1 MNRPM
6 RTTNFFTSLPV
17 CATIILTIC
26 SSVIFLSFY
35 FGSSTLTITP
45 TTTITTEEKQERNY
59 YNNIFNHIAAFAQ
72 KDEDSSSKNPI
83 IKNSRILDFAGSN
96 YADVV
101 NSNEIN
107 LNSFTVSVWFN
118 TEMNVTGRDVAFLVN
133 KGGFGTEREGFNLNY
148 GLWLDNRERVTGGFE
163 TLTGDDFFI
172 NSQAPYADGLWHNAI
187 LTFDEKLHLLNLYID
202 GLEVATNSTL
212 VGITPDNT
220 GNQSVRLGANSF
232 EDKGPINGNYTG
244 QLDDIQ
250 VWDFAFTKPQV
261 TSLFETESKMT
272 R

>member
-1 MNRPM
+1 MNSNNISNM
-6 RTTNFFTSLPV
+6 
-17 CATIILTIC
+17 IIC
-26 SSVIFLSFY
+26 SSFIFLSLY
-35 FGSSTLTITP
+35 SILSILSITK
-45 TTTITTEEKQERNY
+45 TTIDEKGNYKNILNDIEEV
-59 YNNIFNHIAAFAQ
+59 FAQ
-72 KDEDSSSKNPI
+72 AQEEGEEETKTPI
-83 IKNSRILDFAGSN
+83 IKNSKILDFAGSN

-163 TLTGDDFFI
+163 TLTGNDFFI
-172 NSQAPYADGLWHNAI
+172 NSEAPYADGLWHNAI
-187 LTFDEKLHLLNLYID
+187 LTFDEKLHLLNLYMD

-212 VGITPDNT
+212 IGVTPDNT

-261 TSLFETESKMT
+261 ATLFETESRMT